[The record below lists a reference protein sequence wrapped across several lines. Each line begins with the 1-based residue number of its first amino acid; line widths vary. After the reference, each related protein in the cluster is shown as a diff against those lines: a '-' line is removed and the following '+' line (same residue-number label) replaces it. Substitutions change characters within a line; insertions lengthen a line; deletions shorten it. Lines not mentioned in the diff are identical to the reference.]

1 MAATIKIK
9 RSATAAGAPASLKS
23 GELAYTFTGGVDK
36 LYFGKGDDGS
46 GNATSIVQIGG
57 EYYTN
62 LLSAT
67 AGTVTASKALIVD
80 SNSKLDILNVDNITL
95 NGNTISSTD
104 SNGNLIFSPNGTGK
118 VSFYNAYTFPTT
130 LGTAG
135 YALVSDGAGG
145 LTWAGVN
152 TANTATNL
160 SGGTAGQVPY
170 QSAPGVTEF
179 YGPGTA
185 GQILVSAGTSA
196 PTYTSTSS
204 IYVNSAINAET
215 LRGGTT
221 GQLVYQSS
229 ADTTGFVG
237 PGTSGQLL
245 VSAGAGAPVYTNT
258 SSIYVQDAN
267 VSTNVRSGT
276 AGQLVYQSSADT
288 TGFVGPGTAGQIL
301 VSAGTSSPTY
311 TSTSS
316 IYVNSSVNAETLRG
330 GSQGQILYQSAAD
343 TTAFVNSG
351 TTGQFLQAIT
361 NGTPTFT
368 STGSIYVNSSVNAE
382 TLRGGTT
389 GQLVYQ
395 SSAGTTG
402 FVGPGTSGQLLVSAG
417 TSAPVYTNTGSIYV
431 YRATTADATLASV
444 TFDNSNTGV
453 ASGTTFNGSVNR
465 TVSANTIG
473 ALSLSGGGVVS
484 GDVTFSGP
492 VTFSG
497 TATYSLST
505 NTYYTDNILEIHV
518 PPGGIGSTWSTDDG
532 KDIGLRFHYYGGD
545 DKNSFL
551 GLANDTKYLEWYETG
566 SEDAQGVFTGTTSYG
581 TFKTGAVIAGSRLIV
596 GSFSNSTATQSG
608 EALTV
613 SGGLYVTGV
622 ATATT
627 FIGALTGTATQANN
641 INNGTTGQLVY
652 QSAANTTGFV
662 GPGTSGQLL
671 VSAGTSAPVYT
682 NTSSI
687 YVNSSVNAETL
698 RGGTTGQLVY
708 QSSAD
713 TTGFVGPGTSGQ
725 LLVSAG
731 TSAPVYTNTG
741 SIYVQNATISTNIR
755 AGATGS
761 IPYQSGASATT
772 FLDIGTNGYVL
783 TSNGTVPIWAGLSGL
798 SAGNSTTATNLAG
811 GTAGQVPYQTASGST
826 SFYGPGTAGQLLVSA
841 GTSAPT
847 YTSTSSIYVNSSVNA
862 ETLRGGTTGQLV
874 YQSSADTT
882 GFVGPGTSGQLLV
895 SAGAGAPTYTS
906 TSSIYVNSSVNA
918 ETLRGGTTG
927 QLVYQSSA
935 DTTGFV
941 GPGTYGQFLMSTGAS
956 SPVYQSTLTS
966 VGSSILVT
974 GDSASINT
982 TSGALQIVN
991 GGLGVGGG
999 GYFGGIVTA
1008 TNFVGSLVGT
1018 ASSANNLTGGAG
1030 GSLPYQS
1037 GAGVTVYLPAGTA
1050 GQILQ
1055 ISTATSLPVWGDIDG
1070 GTY

>member
-185 GQILVSAGTSA
+185 GQILVSAGT
-196 PTYTSTSS
+196 
-204 IYVNSAINAET
+204 
-215 LRGGTT
+215 GT
-221 GQLVYQSS
+221 
-229 ADTTGFVG
+229 
-237 PGTSGQLL
+237 
-245 VSAGAGAPVYTNT
+245 
-258 SSIYVQDAN
+258 
-267 VSTNVRSGT
+267 
-276 AGQLVYQSSADT
+276 
-288 TGFVGPGTAGQIL
+288 
-301 VSAGTSSPTY
+301 PTY

-453 ASGTTFNGSVNR
+453 ASGTTFDGSVNR

-532 KDIGLRFHYYGGD
+532 KDIGLRFHYYGGA

-882 GFVGPGTSGQLLV
+882 GFVGPGT
-895 SAGAGAPTYTS
+895 
-906 TSSIYVNSSVNA
+906 
-918 ETLRGGTTG
+918 
-927 QLVYQSSA
+927 
-935 DTTGFV
+935 
-941 GPGTYGQFLMSTGAS
+941 YGQFLMSTGAS